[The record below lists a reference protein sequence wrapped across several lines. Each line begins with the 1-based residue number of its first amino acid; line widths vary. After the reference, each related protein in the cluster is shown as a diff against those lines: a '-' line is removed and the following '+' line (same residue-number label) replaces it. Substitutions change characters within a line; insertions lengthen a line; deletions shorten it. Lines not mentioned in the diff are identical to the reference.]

1 MKSITI
7 YEGVLND
14 DYIEVDSTG
23 KATLVYYTFATEWS
37 NNKHLRE
44 FFSLIDAVNWYI
56 KNFCSR
62 VQSQGSEWYRE
73 FTETTG
79 KDIYTLEE
87 YWKDSVL
94 NDAYNQ

>member
-23 KATLVYYTFATEWS
+23 KATLVYYTYATEWS

-44 FFSLIDAVNWYI
+44 FFSLIDAINWYD
-56 KNFCSR
+56 KNYHNR
-62 VQSQGSEWYRE
+62 VSSQSQAWYEE
-73 FTETTG
+73 FMESVG
-79 KDIYTLEE
+79 KDIYTPEE
-87 YWKDSVL
+87 YWRDTIM
-94 NDAYNQ
+94 NEAYN